1 MAYITVSAD
10 VDVDLE
16 EFETDELL
24 EELEK
29 RGMDY
34 NSKYV
39 DPDHMRKL
47 LETIWLK
54 RRNGNVDYQLELD
67 QLIYGILGKIV

>member
-16 EFETDELL
+16 EFDTYELL

-39 DPDHMRKL
+39 DSDHMREL

-54 RRNGNVDYQLELD
+54 RRNGNVNYQSELD
-67 QLIYGILGKIV
+67 QLIYGVLGKVV

>member
-16 EFETDELL
+16 EFDTYELL

-34 NSKYV
+34 TSKYE
-39 DPDHMRKL
+39 DSDHMREL

-54 RRNGNVDYQLELD
+54 RRNGNVNYQSELD
-67 QLIYGILGKIV
+67 QLIYGILGKVV